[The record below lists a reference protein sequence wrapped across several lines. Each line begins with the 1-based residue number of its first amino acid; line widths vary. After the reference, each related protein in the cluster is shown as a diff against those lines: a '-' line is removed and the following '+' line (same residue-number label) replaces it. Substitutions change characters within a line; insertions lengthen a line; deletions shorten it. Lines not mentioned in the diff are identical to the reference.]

1 MSLSQGQ
8 QPVQP
13 SRLHYHL
20 YREIAAALG
29 DVTAAKARGED
40 VSGSLFTPS
49 EARAALVS
57 LARVS
62 RLLKDIVYPH
72 IYTDIELTS
81 SASLNDLLSTLA
93 RNTELAQR
101 IESLDVSSGL
111 TWVQNQNWPHPPV
124 IHDITDNQ
132 ELAQLP
138 LPGMQSDVRV
148 LWRGVYEEIPPMAR
162 KWNNSPAM
170 RDGVLHLALLLLML
184 PNLRL
189 LRSLPADPSG
199 DSDYL
204 LSTTIITMPCAHAER
219 LLCNL
224 ETLEIIDI
232 TFHNHL
238 RFLRRMVLL
247 PKLQT
252 LNLPICRGVCHFP
265 FGTVGVDQYSL
276 PLRNVRIQS
285 VFFDLD
291 TLLDLLRGIQRLE
304 VLHYPI
310 TESIRPPANGGIIK
324 QTLDNH
330 RQHLKE
336 LNLVIDHQ
344 HSSPQESR
352 RLIRTLPLRTLNP
365 SWSFA
370 AYSNLRAL
378 HIPDICLGFSTS
390 QELRRTNLTTC
401 LPAGIETLALMTWVA
416 GSDLPGYVWTLWYKC
431 ASFERLEH
439 VTLIHVQTD
448 LESVSP
454 RPTFWQPIQ
463 RGRFVFHYF
472 YYYRRFR

>member
-29 DVTAAKARGED
+29 DVIAAKARGED
-40 VSGSLFTPS
+40 VSGSLFTPA
-49 EARAALVS
+49 EARATLAS

-62 RLLKDIVYPH
+62 RLMKDIVYPH

-81 SASLNDLLSTLA
+81 SASLNDLLSTLT

-111 TWVQNQNWPHPPV
+111 TWVQNQSWPHPPV
-124 IHDITDNQ
+124 IHDIGDNQ
-132 ELAQLP
+132 ELAELP

-148 LWRGVYEEIPPMAR
+148 LWKGVYEEIPPMAM

-189 LRSLPADPSG
+189 LRSLPVDPNG
-199 DSDYL
+199 DSDHL
-204 LSTTIITMPCAHAER
+204 LGTTIITMPSTHAER

-224 ETLEIIDI
+224 ETLESIDFR
-232 TFHNHL
+232 FHTGL
-238 RFLRRMVLL
+238 RFLRTMVLL

-252 LNLPICRGVCHFP
+252 LDLPICRGLRHFP
-265 FGTVGVDQYSL
+265 FGTVGVDQHSL
-276 PLRNVRIQS
+276 SLRNVRIQS

-291 TLLDLLRGIQRLE
+291 TVLDLLRGIQRLE

-310 TESIRPPANGGIIK
+310 TESIREPANGGIIK

-336 LNLVIDHQ
+336 LNLVIDH
-344 HSSPQESR
+344 HPNCQESR
-352 RLIRTLPLRTLNP
+352 LLIRTVPLRTLHP

-390 QELRRTNLTTC
+390 QELRRTNLTIC

-439 VTLIHVQTD
+439 VTLIHVQTN
-448 LESVSP
+448 LGSVSP
-454 RPTFWQPIQ
+454 RLTFWQPVQ